1 MRNGT
6 GKRVDSR
13 RLSNIFPKLSRRG
26 CDFRRWYLSKAEQGH
41 QLAMRY
47 VELTGIV
54 TPHTHDVEETIFYI
68 EGKGSARVGE
78 KEVKVK
84 PGTMIVIPPGTVH
97 SSIREGF
104 EPLRYLAI
112 FVGNPD
118 L

>member
-1 MRNGT
+1 MIV
-6 GKRVDSR
+6 KHLSDVVPERV
-13 RLSNIFPKLSRRG
+13 G
-26 CDFRRWYLSKAEQGH
+26 DFRRWYLSKAEQGH

-78 KEVKVK
+78 REVKVK
-84 PGTMIVIPPGTVH
+84 PGTMLVIPPGVVH

>member
-1 MRNGT
+1 MIVKQVT
-6 GKRVDSR
+6 DLLPERV
-13 RLSNIFPKLSRRG
+13 G
-26 CDFRRWYLSKAEQGH
+26 DFRRWVLSKAEPGH
-41 QLAMRY
+41 QLAVRY

-68 EGKGSARVGE
+68 EGKGTARVDQ
-78 KEVKVK
+78 KEIKVK
-84 PGTMIVIPPGTVH
+84 PGTMLVIPPGTVH

>member
-1 MRNGT
+1 MIVKQVT
-6 GKRVDSR
+6 DILPERV
-13 RLSNIFPKLSRRG
+13 G
-26 CDFRRWYLSKAEQGH
+26 DFRRWVLSKAEPGH
-41 QLAMRY
+41 QLAVRY

-54 TPHTHDVEETIFYI
+54 APHTHDVEETIFYI
-68 EGKGSARVGE
+68 EGKGSARVGQ
-78 KEVKVK
+78 KEIKVK
-84 PGTMIVIPPGTVH
+84 PGTMLVIPPATMH

>member
-1 MRNGT
+1 LST
-6 GKRVDSR
+6 IVKHLSEIVPERV
-13 RLSNIFPKLSRRG
+13 G
-26 CDFRRWYLSKAEQGH
+26 DFRRWYLSKAEQGH

-54 TPHTHDVEETIFYI
+54 TPHTHDVEETIFYV
-68 EGKGSARVGE
+68 EGRGSARIGE
-78 KEVKVK
+78 KEVNVR

>member
-1 MRNGT
+1 MIV
-6 GKRVDSR
+6 KHVSDLVPERV
-13 RLSNIFPKLSRRG
+13 G
-26 CDFRRWYLSKAEQGH
+26 DFRRWVLSKAEPGH
-41 QLAMRY
+41 QLAVRY

-68 EGKGSARVGE
+68 DGEGSARVGQ
-78 KEVKVK
+78 KEIKVK
-84 PGTMIVIPPGTVH
+84 PGTMLVIPPGTVH
-97 SSIREGF
+97 SSIRESL